1 MQLKDKTI
9 LITGANSGIGL
20 ASARLFAQQGANLI
34 LGARRQAELDI
45 ICESITHAGG
55 QAITVSGDVRDED
68 YAKKLV
74 DFAIDKFGKLDGA
87 FNNAGIL
94 GDLGPITGLSKVGW
108 ETVIETNLTAAF
120 YGAKYQIPAL
130 LEQASSSMIF
140 TSSFVG
146 YTTGISGMAAYA
158 ASKAGLIGLTQTLAA
173 EYGAEG
179 LRVNALL
186 PGGTETPMGE
196 IVMTTPEIRA
206 YFDGLHS
213 LKRQAQPDEIARS
226 ALYLVSDASSFVTGT
241 AHMADGGIS
250 VFKA

>member
-9 LITGANSGIGL
+9 LITGATSGIGL
-20 ASARLFAQQGANLI
+20 ASVRLFAQQGATLI
-34 LGARRQAELDI
+34 LGARRKAELDA
-45 ICESITHAGG
+45 ICERINSAGG
-55 QAITVSGDVRDED
+55 QAVSLSGDVREEEFG
-68 YAKKLV
+68 KNLV
-74 DFAIDKFGKLDGA
+74 EIALNKFGKLDGA

-94 GDLGPITGLSKVGW
+94 GNLEAITSLSRASW

-120 YGAKYQIPAL
+120 LGAKHQIPAL
-130 LEQASSSMIF
+130 LKQASSTLIF

-146 YTTGISGMAAYA
+146 YSAGIPGMAAYA
-158 ASKAGLIGLTQTLAA
+158 ASKAGLVGLTQTLAA

-196 IVMTTPEIRA
+196 VVMTTPEIKA

-213 LKRQAQPDEIARS
+213 LRRQAKPEEIAQS
-226 ALYLVSDASSFVTGT
+226 ALYLASDASSFVTGT
-241 AHMADGGIS
+241 AHLVDGGIS

>member
-20 ASARLFAQQGANLI
+20 ASARLFAEQGANLI
-34 LGARRQAELDI
+34 LGARRQPELDI
-45 ICESITHAGG
+45 ICESITNAGG
-55 QAITVSGDVRDED
+55 QAISVSGDVRDED

-74 DFAIDKFGKLDGA
+74 DIAKDKFGKLDGA

-94 GDLGPITGLSKVGW
+94 GDLGPITELSKVGW

-196 IVMTTPEIRA
+196 IVMTTPEIKA

-213 LKRQAQPDEIARS
+213 LKRQAQPDEIAQS

-241 AHMADGGIS
+241 AHLADGGIS

>member
-9 LITGANSGIGL
+9 LITGATSGIGL
-20 ASARLFAQQGANLI
+20 ASARLFARQGATLI
-34 LGARRQAELDI
+34 LGARRKTELDA
-45 ICESITHAGG
+45 ICESINCTGG
-55 QAITVSGDVRDED
+55 QAISLSGDVRDEE
-68 YAKKLV
+68 YGKNLV
-74 DFAIDKFGKLDGA
+74 NIAINKFGKLDGA

-94 GDLGPITGLSKVGW
+94 GDLDPITELPRASW

-120 YGAKYQIPAL
+120 LGAKHQIPAL
-130 LEQASSSMIF
+130 LKQTNSTLIF

-146 YTTGISGMAAYA
+146 YSTGITGMAAYA

-186 PGGTETPMGE
+186 PGGTETPMGDA
-196 IVMTTPEIRA
+196 VMTTPEIKA

-213 LKRQAQPDEIARS
+213 LRRQAKPEEIAHS
-226 ALYLVSDASSFVTGT
+226 ALYLASDASSFVTGT
-241 AHMADGGIS
+241 AHLADGGIS
-250 VFKA
+250 IFRA